1 MFKNIYFGE
10 HLRTNAF
17 AAGYKSV
24 RNEPVE
30 DRDGLTVKFRTNK
43 LLKQILNRI
52 LESVYC

>member
-17 AAGYKSV
+17 GAGYKSV
-24 RNEPVE
+24 RNDPVE